1 MEKATVHL
9 FGLYMWDVV
18 LKKLSSLLVC
28 LPYPSVF
35 VFGSSG
41 HTAQISGLF
50 KLVENSSF
58 VVLC

>member
-18 LKKLSSLLVC
+18 LKKLSSLLIC
-28 LPYPSVF
+28 LPYPSVL
-35 VFGSSG
+35 GSSG